1 MSEFDDAIHTDKE
14 PEPEPVSGQPKN
26 PQPKLESKS
35 LVEMLTG
42 DGDINELGK
51 QLNLD
56 NDMTEKVLLP
66 LVNFLDKYGVGES
79 LSTNQTVNKG
89 VGLFGFVSDVAP
101 ILRSATE
108 YFQGKKTELSND
120 DEAFLERIKEAQNF
134 DSMALFVGDEVED
147 EDSEPE
153 IQQAEEVVGPPPPNP
168 FTDGPVDWNQMLGVA
183 PANSPAAQSAHQYSS
198 IAQAQK
204 QTNTGITGMEAL
216 AAEQGLTMNQI
227 KNDRQTVTNKGGA
240 GSDVDYS
247 NNDSLHTL
255 VTGGMDEIQ
264 KAMQGEQNKLAAQS
278 KVIFEGEKL
287 ATPNA
292 ISDYSPNTTPTPATA
307 TIKGL
312 ESLEDMMARQG
323 ISTFEERK
331 PDSQEVEMF
340 DEGEMEFI
348 ESTNSFRNKQTG
360 EEYEAMTE
368 VPESYF
374 DQTIQTFQSVI
385 ETPSPIEE
393 ISAYSAEPTPIV
405 EEIELVEVNYN
416 TMNLSELKSELR
428 AAGLPIGGKKADLI
442 QRLKDSEE

>member
-1 MSEFDDAIHTDKE
+1 MSEFDDTIRTDKE
-14 PEPEPVSGQPKN
+14 PEPEPVSGQPKR

-35 LVEMLTG
+35 LVEMLTA

-79 LSTNQTVNKG
+79 LSTNETVNKG

-108 YFQGKKTELSND
+108 YFQGKKTELSNE

-134 DSMALFVGDEVED
+134 DSMSLFVGEEVED

-153 IQQAEEVVGPPPPNP
+153 VQEAQVVGPPPANP
-168 FTDGPVDWNQMLGVA
+168 FTDGPVDWNAMLGVA
-183 PANSPAAQSAHQYSS
+183 PANSPAAQSSHQYSS

-204 QTNTGITGMEAL
+204 QTNTGITGLEAL
-216 AAEQGLTMNQI
+216 AAEQGLTMSQI
-227 KNDRQTVTNKGGA
+227 ENDRQSVTNKGGA
-240 GSDVDYS
+240 GSNVDYTD
-247 NNDSLHTL
+247 NDSLNQL

-264 KAMQGEQNKLAAQS
+264 KAMLGEQAKIAAQS

-292 ISDYSPNTTPTPATA
+292 ISDYSPNTTPVPATK
-307 TIKGL
+307 TIGGL

-323 ISTFEERK
+323 ISSFEERA
-331 PDSQEVEMF
+331 PEPQEVEMF
-340 DEGEMEFI
+340 EESEMEFI
-348 ESTNSFRNKQTG
+348 ESTNSFRNRETG
-360 EEYEAMTE
+360 EEYEALTE

-374 DQTIQTFQSVI
+374 EQPIQTFQTVI
-385 ETPSPIEE
+385 ETPSPMEE
-393 ISAYSAEPTPIV
+393 ISVYSSEPAPIV
-405 EEIELVEVNYN
+405 EEIELVEVNYDA
-416 TMNLSELKSELR
+416 MNMSELKSELR
-428 AAGLPIGGKKADLI
+428 AAGLPLGGKKADLI

>member
-1 MSEFDDAIHTDKE
+1 MSEFDDTIRTDKE
-14 PEPEPVSGQPKN
+14 PEPEPVSGQPKSS
-26 PQPKLESKS
+26 QPKLESKS

-108 YFQGKKTELSND
+108 YFQGKKTELSNE

-134 DSMALFVGDEVED
+134 DSMALFVGEEVED

-153 IQQAEEVVGPPPPNP
+153 IQQAQEVGPPPANP
-168 FTDGPVDWNQMLGVA
+168 FTDGPVDWNAMLGVA
-183 PANSPAAQSAHQYSS
+183 PANSPAAQSSHQYSS

-204 QTNTGITGMEAL
+204 QTNTGITGLEAL
-216 AAEQGLTMNQI
+216 AAEQGLTMSQI
-227 KNDRQTVTNKGGA
+227 ENDRQSVTNKGGA
-240 GSDVDYS
+240 GSNVDYS
-247 NNDSLHTL
+247 DNDSLHTL

-264 KAMQGEQNKLAAQS
+264 KAMQGEQKRLAAQS

-292 ISDYSPNTTPTPATA
+292 LSDYTPNTTPVPATK
-307 TIKGL
+307 TIGGL

-323 ISTFEERK
+323 ITSFEERA
-331 PDSQEVEMF
+331 PDPQEVEMF
-340 DEGEMEFI
+340 DEAEMDFI
-348 ESTNSFRNKQTG
+348 ESTNSYRNRETG
-360 EEYEAMTE
+360 EEYEALTE

-374 DQTIQTFQSVI
+374 EQPIQTFQSVI
-385 ETPSPIEE
+385 ETPAPI
-393 ISAYSAEPTPIV
+393 
-405 EEIELVEVNYN
+405 EEIELVEVNYDA
-416 TMNLSELKSELR
+416 MNLTELKSELR
-428 AAGLPIGGKKADLI
+428 AAGLPLGGKKADLI

>member
-14 PEPEPVSGQPKN
+14 PTPETGSGQSNN

-56 NDMTEKVLLP
+56 TDMTEKVLLP

-108 YFQGKKTELSND
+108 YFQGKKTELSNE

-153 IQQAEEVVGPPPPNP
+153 IQQAVEVGPPPANP
-168 FTDGPVDWNQMLGVA
+168 FIDGPVDWNQMLGVA
-183 PANSPAAQSAHQYSS
+183 PANSPAAQSSHQFSS
-198 IAQAQK
+198 IAQAKK

-216 AAEQGLTMNQI
+216 AAEQGLTMSQI
-227 KNDRQTVTNKGGA
+227 ENDRQSATNKGGA
-240 GSDVDYS
+240 GSNVDYS

-264 KAMQGEQNKLAAQS
+264 QAMKGEQKRQAAQS

-287 ATPNA
+287 ATPDALNQ
-292 ISDYSPNTTPTPATA
+292 YTPNTTPAPATA
-307 TIKGL
+307 TIGGL

-323 ISTFEERK
+323 ITTFEERA
-331 PDSQEVEMF
+331 PDTQEVEMF
-340 DEGEMEFI
+340 DEGEMEFL
-348 ESTNSFRNKQTG
+348 ESTNSFRNRETG
-360 EEYEAMTE
+360 EEYEALTE

-374 DQTIQTFQSVI
+374 DQPIQTFQSVI
-385 ETPSPIEE
+385 ETPHNLEE
-393 ISAYSAEPTPIV
+393 ITAVAEEPPKV
-405 EEIELVEVNYN
+405 EEIKTELIGVNYSK
-416 TMNLSELKSELR
+416 LSVSELKSELK
-428 AAGLPIGGKKADLI
+428 AAGLPSSGNKAELI
-442 QRLKDSEE
+442 QRLNDSEE

>member
-1 MSEFDDAIHTDKE
+1 MSEFDDTIRTDKE
-14 PEPEPVSGQPKN
+14 PEPEPVSGQPKSS
-26 PQPKLESKS
+26 QPKLESKS

-108 YFQGKKTELSND
+108 YFQGKKTELSNE

-134 DSMALFVGDEVED
+134 DSMSLFVGEEVED

-153 IQQAEEVVGPPPPNP
+153 VQQAQEVGPPPSNP
-168 FTDGPVDWNQMLGVA
+168 FTDGPVDWNAMLGVA
-183 PANSPAAQSAHQYSS
+183 PANSPAAQSSHQYSS
-198 IAQAQK
+198 IAQARK

-216 AAEQGLTMNQI
+216 AAEQGLTMSQI
-227 KNDRQTVTNKGGA
+227 ENDRQSVTNKGGA
-240 GSDVDYS
+240 GSNVDYS
-247 NNDSLHTL
+247 DNDSLHTL

-264 KAMQGEQNKLAAQS
+264 KAMQGEQKRLAAQS

-292 ISDYSPNTTPTPATA
+292 ISDYTPNTTPVPATK
-307 TIKGL
+307 TIGGL

-323 ISTFEERK
+323 ITSFEERA

-340 DEGEMEFI
+340 DEAEMDFI
-348 ESTNSFRNKQTG
+348 ESTNSYRNRATG
-360 EEYEAMTE
+360 EEYEALTE

-374 DQTIQTFQSVI
+374 EQPIQTFQSVI

-393 ISAYSAEPTPIV
+393 ISVYSSEPSPIV
-405 EEIELVEVNYN
+405 EEIELEEVNYDA
-416 TMNLSELKSELR
+416 MNLTELKSELR
-428 AAGLPIGGKKADLI
+428 AAGLPLGGKKADLI

>member
-1 MSEFDDAIHTDKE
+1 MMSEFDDAIHTEKE
-14 PEPEPVSGQPKN
+14 SAPQPEAGQPNN

-56 NDMTEKVLLP
+56 SDMTEKVLLP
-66 LVNFLDKYGVGES
+66 LVNFLDKYGVGET

-108 YFQGKKTELSND
+108 YFQGKKTELSNE
-120 DEAFLERIKEAQNF
+120 DEAFLERIKDAQNF
-134 DSMALFVGDEVED
+134 DSMALFVGEEVED

-153 IQQAEEVVGPPPPNP
+153 IQQVQEPVGPPPPNP
-168 FTDGPVDWNQMLGVA
+168 FIDGPVDWNEMLGVA
-183 PANSPAAQSAHQYSS
+183 PANSPAAQSSHQFSS
-198 IAQAQK
+198 IAQAKK

-216 AAEQGLTMNQI
+216 AAEQGLTLSQVQ
-227 KNDRQTVTNKGGA
+227 NDRQSATNKGGA

-247 NNDSLHTL
+247 NNDSLHAL

-264 KAMQGEQNKLAAQS
+264 KAMKGEQNKQAAQS

-287 ATPNA
+287 ATPDA
-292 ISDYSPNTTPTPATA
+292 LSSYTPNTTPAPATK
-307 TIKGL
+307 TIGGL

-323 ISTFEERK
+323 ITTFEERA
-331 PDSQEVEMF
+331 PSEEEFEMF
-340 DEGEMEFI
+340 DDGDMEFI
-348 ESTNSFRNKQTG
+348 ESSNSFRNKETG
-360 EEYEAMTE
+360 EEYEALTE

-374 DQTIQTFQSVI
+374 EQPIQTFQSVI
-385 ETPSPIEE
+385 ETPNNLAE
-393 ISAYSAEPTPIV
+393 ITEVVEPTPV
-405 EEIELVEVNYN
+405 EDIEINEVDYSI
-416 TMNLSELKSELR
+416 MSVSELKSELK
-428 AAGLPIGGKKADLI
+428 AAGLPVSGNKADLI
-442 QRLKDSEE
+442 QRLNDSEE

>member
-1 MSEFDDAIHTDKE
+1 MSEFDDTIRTDKE
-14 PEPEPVSGQPKN
+14 PEPEPVSGQPKSS
-26 PQPKLESKS
+26 QPKLESKS

-89 VGLFGFVSDVAP
+89 MGLFGFVSDVAP

-108 YFQGKKTELSND
+108 YFQGKKTELSNE

-134 DSMALFVGDEVED
+134 DSMALFVGEEVED

-153 IQQAEEVVGPPPPNP
+153 IQQAQEVGPPPANP
-168 FTDGPVDWNQMLGVA
+168 FTDGPVDWNAMLGVG
-183 PANSPAAQSAHQYSS
+183 PANSPAAQSSHQYSS

-216 AAEQGLTMNQI
+216 AAEQGLTMSQI
-227 KNDRQTVTNKGGA
+227 KNDRQSVTNKGGA

-264 KAMQGEQNKLAAQS
+264 KAMRGEQAKIAAQS
-278 KVIFEGEKL
+278 KVIFEGDKL

-292 ISDYSPNTTPTPATA
+292 LSDYTPNTTPVPATK
-307 TIKGL
+307 TIGGL
-312 ESLEDMMARQG
+312 ESLEDMMSRQG
-323 ISTFEERK
+323 ITSFEERA
-331 PDSQEVEMF
+331 PDPQEVEMF
-340 DEGEMEFI
+340 DEAEMDFI
-348 ESTNSFRNKQTG
+348 ESTNSYRNRETG
-360 EEYEAMTE
+360 DEYEALTE

-374 DQTIQTFQSVI
+374 EQPIQTFQSVI
-385 ETPSPIEE
+385 ETPAPI
-393 ISAYSAEPTPIV
+393 
-405 EEIELVEVNYN
+405 EEIELVEVNYDA
-416 TMNLSELKSELR
+416 MNLTELKSELQ

>member
-1 MSEFDDAIHTDKE
+1 MSEFDDTIRTDKE
-14 PEPEPVSGQPKN
+14 PEPEPVSGQPKR

-35 LVEMLTG
+35 LVEMLTA

-79 LSTNQTVNKG
+79 LSTNETVNKG

-108 YFQGKKTELSND
+108 YFQGKKTELSNE

-134 DSMALFVGDEVED
+134 DSMSLFVGEEVED

-153 IQQAEEVVGPPPPNP
+153 VQEAQEVGPPPANP
-168 FTDGPVDWNQMLGVA
+168 FTDGPVDWNAMLGVA
-183 PANSPAAQSAHQYSS
+183 PANSPAAQSSHQYSS

-204 QTNTGITGMEAL
+204 QTNTGITGLEAL

-227 KNDRQTVTNKGGA
+227 KNDRQSVTNKGGA
-240 GSDVDYS
+240 GSDVDYTD
-247 NNDSLHTL
+247 NNALNQL

-264 KAMQGEQNKLAAQS
+264 KAMLGEQAKIAAQS

-292 ISDYSPNTTPTPATA
+292 ISDYTPNTTPVPATK
-307 TIKGL
+307 TIGGL

-323 ISTFEERK
+323 ISSFEERA
-331 PDSQEVEMF
+331 PEPQEVEMF
-340 DEGEMEFI
+340 EESEMEFI
-348 ESTNSFRNKQTG
+348 ESSNSFRNRETG
-360 EEYEAMTE
+360 EEYEALTE

-374 DQTIQTFQSVI
+374 EQPIQTFQTVI
-385 ETPSPIEE
+385 ETPSPMEE
-393 ISAYSAEPTPIV
+393 ISVYSSEPAPIV
-405 EEIELVEVNYN
+405 EEIELVEVNYDAMN
-416 TMNLSELKSELR
+416 TSELKSELR
-428 AAGLPIGGKKADLI
+428 AAGLPLGGKKADLI

>member
-1 MSEFDDAIHTDKE
+1 MSEFDDTIRTDKE
-14 PEPEPVSGQPKN
+14 PEPEPVSGQPKSS
-26 PQPKLESKS
+26 QPKLESKS

-108 YFQGKKTELSND
+108 YFQGKKTELSNE

-134 DSMALFVGDEVED
+134 DSMALFVGEEVED

-153 IQQAEEVVGPPPPNP
+153 IQQAQEVGPPPANP
-168 FTDGPVDWNQMLGVA
+168 FTDGPVDWNAMLGVA
-183 PANSPAAQSAHQYSS
+183 PANSPAAQSSHQYSS

-216 AAEQGLTMNQI
+216 AAEQGLTMSQI
-227 KNDRQTVTNKGGA
+227 ENDRQSVTNKGGA
-240 GSDVDYS
+240 GSNVDYS

-264 KAMQGEQNKLAAQS
+264 KAMLGEQAKIASQS
-278 KVIFEGEKL
+278 KVIFEGDKL

-292 ISDYSPNTTPTPATA
+292 LSDYTPNTTPVPATK
-307 TIKGL
+307 TIGGL
-312 ESLEDMMARQG
+312 ESLEDMMSRQG
-323 ISTFEERK
+323 ITSFEERA
-331 PDSQEVEMF
+331 PDPQEVEMF
-340 DEGEMEFI
+340 DEAEMDFI
-348 ESTNSFRNKQTG
+348 ESTNSYRNRETG
-360 EEYEAMTE
+360 EEYEALTE

-374 DQTIQTFQSVI
+374 EQPIQTFQSVI
-385 ETPSPIEE
+385 ETPAPI
-393 ISAYSAEPTPIV
+393 
-405 EEIELVEVNYN
+405 EEIELVEVNYDA
-416 TMNLSELKSELR
+416 MNLTELKSELR
-428 AAGLPIGGKKADLI
+428 AAGLPLGGKKADLI

>member
-14 PEPEPVSGQPKN
+14 PTPEPVSGQPKN

-108 YFQGKKTELSND
+108 YFQGKKTELSNE
-120 DEAFLERIKEAQNF
+120 DEAFLERIKDAQNF
-134 DSMALFVGDEVED
+134 ESMALFVGEEVED

-153 IQQAEEVVGPPPPNP
+153 IQQAQEVGPPPPNP
-168 FTDGPVDWNQMLGVA
+168 FTDGPVDWNAMLGVA
-183 PANSPAAQSAHQYSS
+183 PANSPAAQSSHQFSS

-255 VTGGMDEIQ
+255 VSEGMSEIQ
-264 KAMQGEQNKLAAQS
+264 KAMKGEQNKQAAQS

-292 ISDYSPNTTPTPATA
+292 ISDYTPNTTPKPATA
-307 TIKGL
+307 TISGL

-323 ISTFEERK
+323 ITTFEERA
-331 PDSQEVEMF
+331 PDTQEVEMF

-374 DQTIQTFQSVI
+374 DQTIQTFQSVV
-385 ETPSPIEE
+385 ETPS
-393 ISAYSAEPTPIV
+393 SM
-405 EEIELVEVNYN
+405 EEIELVEVNYDS
-416 TMNLSELKSELR
+416 MNLNELKSELR

>member
-1 MSEFDDAIHTDKE
+1 MSEFDDTIRTDKE
-14 PEPEPVSGQPKN
+14 PEPEPVSGQPKR

-35 LVEMLTG
+35 LVEMLTA

-79 LSTNQTVNKG
+79 LSTNETVNKG

-108 YFQGKKTELSND
+108 YFQGKKTELSNE

-134 DSMALFVGDEVED
+134 DSMSLFVGEEVED

-153 IQQAEEVVGPPPPNP
+153 VQEAEVGLPPANP
-168 FTDGPVDWNQMLGVA
+168 FTDGPVDWNAMLGVA
-183 PANSPAAQSAHQYSS
+183 PANSPAAQSSHQYSS

-204 QTNTGITGMEAL
+204 QTKTGITGLEAL
-216 AAEQGLTMNQI
+216 AAEQGLTMSQI
-227 KNDRQTVTNKGGA
+227 ENDRQSVTNKGGA
-240 GSDVDYS
+240 GSNVDYTD
-247 NNDSLHTL
+247 NDSLNQL

-264 KAMQGEQNKLAAQS
+264 KAMLGEQAKIAAQS

-292 ISDYSPNTTPTPATA
+292 ISDYSPNTTPVPATK
-307 TIKGL
+307 TIGGL

-323 ISTFEERK
+323 ISSFEERA
-331 PDSQEVEMF
+331 PEPQEVEMF
-340 DEGEMEFI
+340 EESEMEFI
-348 ESTNSFRNKQTG
+348 ESTNSFRNRETG
-360 EEYEAMTE
+360 EEYEALTE

-374 DQTIQTFQSVI
+374 EQPIQTFQTVI
-385 ETPSPIEE
+385 ETPSPMEE
-393 ISAYSAEPTPIV
+393 ISVYSSEPAPIV
-405 EEIELVEVNYN
+405 EEIELVEVNYDA
-416 TMNLSELKSELR
+416 MNMSELKSELR
-428 AAGLPIGGKKADLI
+428 AAGLPLGGKKADLI

>member
-1 MSEFDDAIHTDKE
+1 MSEFDDTIRTDKE
-14 PEPEPVSGQPKN
+14 PEPEPISGQPRN

-108 YFQGKKTELSND
+108 YFQGKKTELSNE

-134 DSMALFVGDEVED
+134 DSMALFVGEEVED
-147 EDSEPE
+147 DDSEPE
-153 IQQAEEVVGPPPPNP
+153 VQEAQEVGPPPANP
-168 FTDGPVDWNQMLGVA
+168 FTDGPVDWNAMLGVA
-183 PANSPAAQSAHQYSS
+183 PANSPAAQNSHQYSS
-198 IAQAQK
+198 IAQSQK

-216 AAEQGLTMNQI
+216 AAEQGLTMSQVE
-227 KNDRQTVTNKGGA
+227 NDRQSVTNKGGA
-240 GSDVDYS
+240 GSNVDYTD
-247 NNDSLHTL
+247 NASLHTL

-264 KAMQGEQNKLAAQS
+264 KAMQGEQNRLASQS

-287 ATPNA
+287 ATPNS
-292 ISDYSPNTTPTPATA
+292 ISDYTPNTTPTPATK
-307 TIKGL
+307 TIGGL

-323 ISTFEERK
+323 ISSFEERA
-331 PDSQEVEMF
+331 PEPQEVEMF
-340 DEGEMEFI
+340 DEAEMEFI
-348 ESTNSFRNKQTG
+348 ESTNSFRNRATG
-360 EEYEAMTE
+360 EEYEALTE

-374 DQTIQTFQSVI
+374 EQPIQTFQSVI

-393 ISAYSAEPTPIV
+393 ISVYSSEPIPT
-405 EEIELVEVNYN
+405 EEIELVEVDYN
-416 TMNLSELKSELR
+416 SMNLNELKSELR
-428 AAGLPIGGKKADLI
+428 AAGLPLGGKKADLI